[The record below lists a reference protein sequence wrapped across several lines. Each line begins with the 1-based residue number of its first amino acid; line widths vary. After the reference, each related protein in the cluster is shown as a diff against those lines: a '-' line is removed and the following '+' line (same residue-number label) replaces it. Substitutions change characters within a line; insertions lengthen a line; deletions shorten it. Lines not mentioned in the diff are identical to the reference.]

1 MADQTPRS
9 DRLRPARLFTTQYLL
24 TVMREQGATQ
34 AARLFGDLH
43 TLGALP
49 ADQLRPIMG
58 ELWDRC
64 PNPHEALPRERWQ
77 RLFEHVG
84 YAANGEPAELPAAPI
99 QMWRGAPPLYRDS
112 WTWTDERGLAQQFAA
127 LRANRWADSVLWTA
141 TVEPWRLL
149 AFRQDGYLVGDW
161 MGPGREFVVN
171 TDGLSITEDKVS

>member
-9 DRLRPARLFTTQYLL
+9 DSLRPSKPLTTQYLL
-24 TVMREQGATQ
+24 TVMREQGSTRAATLI
-34 AARLFGDLH
+34 ADLH
-43 TLGALP
+43 TSGDLP

-64 PNPHEALPRERWQ
+64 PNPMSALPRERWLG
-77 RLFEHVG
+77 LFEHVG
-84 YAANGEPAELPAAPI
+84 YAANGEPAIRPAAPI
-99 QMWRGAPPLYRDS
+99 QLWRGAPAQYRDS
-112 WTWTDERGLAQQFAA
+112 WTWTDERGLAQQFAT

-149 AFRQDGYLVGDW
+149 AFRQDGYFVGDW

-171 TDGLSITEDKVS
+171 TEGLSITADKVS